1 MSLNQG
7 DKQAG
12 ISLSGALG
20 GSFRGLKPMGIGA
33 SRLSNKPKEKTQLGD
48 KKTNPFLKEKQLSQ
62 PLVGGNLNKTA
73 TQFDVTPYTL
83 SSYDNLGGLRAQ
95 AYTDQ
100 NYTSQRAEVI
110 KAASFKLLSA
120 LTSAALPKVMEAFPA
135 AADYSKNLVNSYKQY
150 SASKPFAESGFGKL
164 LSSFGENLAA
174 EGKGRLASSLA
185 SGVSSFLTPTQE
197 AAPAVKPP
205 PQTVSRAS
213 MLGSSFTPK
222 PQNPDES
229 KNFNNLS
236 ETLGRVNA
244 VSAPASVD
252 NVNDQ
257 YKKFLA
263 GGGQATTPQNM
274 TPVGTASNPNAIRA
288 VNSGLSPTDAN
299 RPDLAKAIYDHVI
312 KNKTGDLTDLSPEVR
327 NSFNNIHPKD
337 KEIILQRTVDN
348 AREAAR
354 LKGSIAYE
362 PVYGSERA
370 DKAILGLGEMG
381 NSLTNAVKTLG
392 SLVPGIDPTVPIP
405 NLPPPT
411 SNLTPVDDNKVF
423 QVEPAKKIIAVS
435 KALKEMD
442 GVIKG
447 LDIEL
452 KNNPNPASQKYKDD
466 YAKRE
471 SLLAASNKGSIGM
484 SNIDLN
490 AKEKLPLFDQS
501 KAPLQRGVEALFDT
515 LALHPAGRAFL
526 LRQGGA
532 TGALN
537 LAGSN
542 NAELLGGL
550 LGFLSPN
557 AIKSIPQLIKNIKG
571 SPASLL
577 SYLKNFNTVNAIKGA
592 PGAALNVA
600 TSTPLLVGATQGPAM
615 LQALTEKPFD
625 GTKLESYFP
634 PTVSEPAKAPVK
646 SKLTPSRGGPP
657 GATASLQK
665 EIANQKRRNAPAV
678 LPTAPPTV
686 VETPKEAP
694 APVVEA
700 PAPVVEAPA
709 PVVEA
714 PAQKGEAP
722 PQKGE
727 APPQKG
733 EAPPLTAGAPPP
745 AKEIVKEIKEKMT
758 PAGLSSLQKALIAGG
773 MTIPAVLALTQVLK
787 GSQESEED
795 DDEA

>member
-33 SRLSNKPKEKTQLGD
+33 SRLSNKPQEQTQLGD
-48 KKTNPFLKEKQLSQ
+48 KTNNPFLKKKQLSQ

-73 TQFDVTPYTL
+73 TQFDVTPYKIIA
-83 SSYDNLGGLRAQ
+83 YDNLGGIRAQ

-100 NYTSQRAEVI
+100 NYTSQRSEII
-110 KAASFKLLSA
+110 KAASLKLLSA
-120 LTSAALPKVMEAFPA
+120 LTSAALPKVMDAFPA
-135 AADYSKNLVNSYKQY
+135 AADYSKNLINSYKQY

-164 LSSFGENLAA
+164 LSSFGDNLAA

-185 SGVSSFLTPTQE
+185 SGVSSLLTPKLET
-197 AAPAVKPP
+197 APAVKAP
-205 PQTVSRAS
+205 PQTVSRAG

-229 KNFNNLS
+229 KNLS

-244 VSAPASVD
+244 GGTPASVD
-252 NVNDQ
+252 SVNDQ

-263 GGGQATTPQNM
+263 SGGQATTPQNM

-288 VNSGLSPTDAN
+288 VNSGLSPSDAR
-299 RPDLAKAIYDHVI
+299 RPDLPRAIYDHVI

-327 NSFNNIHPKD
+327 SSFNNIHPED

-354 LKGSIAYE
+354 LKGSVAYE
-362 PVYGSERA
+362 PAYGSENV
-370 DKAILGLGEMG
+370 DKAILSLGDMG
-381 NSLTNAVKTLG
+381 NSLTNVPKTIV
-392 SLVPGIDPTVPIP
+392 SYNPSAPY
-405 NLPPPT
+405 
-411 SNLTPVDDNKVF
+411 DDNKVF
-423 QVEPAKKIIAVS
+423 QGIGQSKQIIAVS

-447 LDIEL
+447 LDTEL
-452 KNNPNPASQKYKDD
+452 KNNPNPSSQKYKDD

-471 SLLAASNKGSIGM
+471 SLMAARNEGSRGM

-490 AKEKLPLFDQS
+490 AKDKLPLFDKS
-501 KAPLQRGVEALFDT
+501 KTPLQRGVETLFDT
-515 LALHPAGRAFL
+515 LSLHPAGRAFL

-532 TGALN
+532 TAALN
-537 LAGSN
+537 AAGSN
-542 NAELLGGL
+542 NAELYGGL
-550 LGFLSPN
+550 AGFLSPN
-557 AIKSIPQLIKNIKG
+557 AIKSIPQLIKNIKA

-577 SYLKNFNTVNAIKGA
+577 SSLKNFNTVNAIKAA
-592 PGAALNVA
+592 PMAALNTA

-634 PTVSEPAKAPVK
+634 PTASEPAKAPVK
-646 SKLTPSRGGPP
+646 AKPAASRGGPS
-657 GATASLQK
+657 GAAASLQK

-678 LPTAPPTV
+678 LPTSAPPV
-686 VETPKEAP
+686 VETPKET
-694 APVVEA
+694 
-700 PAPVVEAPA
+700 PA

-714 PAQKGEAP
+714 PAQAPAAAAPPAKGEAKP
-722 PQKGE
+722 AKGEAQPQKGE
-727 APPQKG
+727 AQ
-733 EAPPLTAGAPPP
+733 PP
-745 AKEIVKEIKEKMT
+745 AKEIVKEIKEKIT

-773 MTIPAVLALTQVLK
+773 MTVPAVLALTQVLK
-787 GSQESEED
+787 GSQESEEE